1 MVIDTMV
8 FAYALLRVEN
18 YCEQAIAALET
29 AEQIIVPDSLFAELG
44 NVVWQ
49 WIQFQQLPI
58 ETGLE
63 VLEDAEASI
72 DKIVSTASVRD
83 MALQLAVRANHSFY
97 DALFVAVAIQEEVPV
112 ITFDRK
118 LAAKFPDRVLLLE

>member
-8 FAYALLRVEN
+8 FVYALLRVEDQH
-18 YCEQAIAALET
+18 EQAIAALET

-49 WIQFQQLPI
+49 WIQFRQLPI
-58 ETGLE
+58 QTGLE
-63 VLEDAEASI
+63 VLEDAEALV
-72 DKIVSTASVRD
+72 DKIVPTADVREV
-83 MALQLAVRANHSFY
+83 ALELAVQANHSFY
-97 DALFVAVAIQEEVPV
+97 DALFVAAAIREQVQV

-118 LAAKFPDRVLLLE
+118 LAAKFSAQARLLE

>member
-8 FAYALLRVEN
+8 FAYALLRVEGK
-18 YCEQAIAALET
+18 YEQVIAAIET

-49 WIQFQQLPI
+49 WIEFRQLPLK
-58 ETGLE
+58 TGLE
-63 VLEDAEASI
+63 VLEDAESLV
-72 DKIVSTASVRD
+72 DKIVPSAHIREL
-83 MALQLAVRANHSFY
+83 ALELAVQASHPFY
-97 DALFVAVAIQEEVPV
+97 DTLFVAAAIKEQVQV

-118 LAAKFPDRVLLLE
+118 LVNKFPDLVQLVN

>member
-8 FAYALLRVEN
+8 FAYALLKVEGK
-18 YCEQAIAALET
+18 YEQAIAAIE
-29 AEQIIVPDSLFAELG
+29 AVEEIIVPDSMFAELG

-49 WIQFQQLPI
+49 WIEFRQLPL

-63 VLEDAEASI
+63 VLEDAEALV
-72 DKIVSTASVRD
+72 DKIVPSAHIREL
-83 MALQLAVRANHSFY
+83 ALELAVQASHPFY
-97 DALFVAVAIQEEVPV
+97 DTLFVAAAIKEQVQV

-118 LAAKFPDRVLLLE
+118 LVNKFPDLVQLVN